1 MSIEAPW
8 LLLMFQ
14 LPGRNTAAR
23 VRVWRHLQRIGAL
36 PLKNSGYVLPRS
48 EATREDME
56 WVRTEILAAG
66 GDAMVVAASPLG
78 PDDESDVRSAFVHAR
93 TADFAA
99 VIAAAKRLG
108 RVSRK
113 SAGGTR
119 PPRDVRALT
128 DQLRHLESIDYFN
141 APNRGTARAAVEALL
156 QPVQEASVKV
166 QGGTKLRAADFRKV
180 VWLTRPRPGI
190 DRCASAWLIRRF
202 IDPAAT
208 FAFADSPDALA
219 AQRRRVVPFDM
230 YGAEFGHH
238 GNACTFE
245 TLLSRFEITDPAAI
259 WLGRIVHAIDLKTDA
274 TAVPEAATV
283 GPLIEGL
290 RLVHRS
296 DTVLLNRGAEVIE
309 ALYQSHIAP
318 SGAAVRRPARG
329 RRR

>member
-1 MSIEAPW
+1 MTAYSPW

-14 LPGRNTAAR
+14 LPGRSTAAR

-36 PLKNSGYVLPRS
+36 PVKNSGYVLPQS
-48 EATREDME
+48 ESSREDLE
-56 WVRTEILAAG
+56 WVRAEILAAG
-66 GDAMVVAASPLG
+66 GDAMVVAASPLVAG
-78 PDDESDVRSAFVHAR
+78 DESDLRSAFVRAR
-93 TADFAA
+93 TTDFGA
-99 VIAAAKRLG
+99 VVTAAKRLG
-108 RVSRK
+108 RAGRKTVGSR
-113 SAGGTR
+113 R
-119 PPRDVRALT
+119 PGREVRALA
-128 DQLRHLESIDYFN
+128 DQLRHLESIDFFN
-141 APNRGTARAAVEALL
+141 APNRGAARAAVEALL

-166 QGGTKLRAADFRKV
+166 QAGTKLRASDFRKV

-202 IDPAAT
+202 IDPSAS

-230 YGAEFGHH
+230 YGVEFGHH

-245 TLLSRFEITDPAAI
+245 TLLSRFGITDPAAA
-259 WLGRIVHAIDLKTDA
+259 WLGRIVHAIDLKADTA
-274 TAVPEAATV
+274 TVPEAATV

-296 DTVLLNRGAEVIE
+296 DAVLLDRGAELIE
-309 ALYQSHIAP
+309 ALYQSHIEP
-318 SGAAVRRPARG
+318 SGPTVRRPARG